1 MELSCE
7 VVGMSIRSDMK
18 NAVKVFQK
26 ISSS

>member
-7 VVGMSIRSDMK
+7 VEGMSIRSDMK
-18 NAVKVFQK
+18 NDVKVFQK

>member
-1 MELSCE
+1 MELSYE

-18 NAVKVFQK
+18 NDVTVFQK